1 MKKLLL
7 TLAIIAMGLGAN
19 AQFYA
24 GGTIGLDVMSVHVD
38 GGSSDTK
45 TTFGIAPE
53 FGYYFNKTWAVGA
66 SVGLNVA
73 SNEGTLTTIS
83 ILPYVRGT
91 FARAGIVDFFGEF
104 AVGYA
109 HQSIE
114 DFGVSGTIIGLR
126 PGFAVNFTDKFALI
140 ARTSLFQYEY
150 WDGTGIFDFSIN
162 KGFDLGVQFKF

>member
-7 TLAIIAMGLGAN
+7 TLAIIAMGIGAN

-24 GGTIGLDVMSVHVD
+24 GGSIGLDAVNIQMDNDESE
-38 GGSSDTK
+38 TQ

-53 FGYYFNKTWAVGA
+53 FGYSFNKTWAVGA
-66 SVGLNVA
+66 TVSFNVT
-73 SNEGTLTTIS
+73 SNHGDLTTVS

-104 AVGYA
+104 AVGYG

-114 DFGVSGTIIGLR
+114 GFGVSGVILGLR
-126 PGFAVNFTDKFALI
+126 PGFAVNFNEKFALI
-140 ARTSLFQYEY
+140 ARTNLLQYEH